1 MPANVVRSIRA
12 RARAHLGRVPSVL
25 TPALIAG
32 TDGGMITLLSPA
44 KTLDFER
51 PLPPLDAT
59 RPHFAEE
66 ARGLAKS
73 AANLS
78 RKRLAELMHISP
90 RLAELNAIRFRDFAD
105 LPERPALFA
114 FAGDVYTGF
123 EAHTLDDAGIAF
135 AQAHVRMLSGLY
147 GLLRP
152 LDAIRPYRLEMGTRW
167 APRHKKLT
175 DWWGTRIADLL
186 QEQLAEEGSGVVLNL
201 ASQEYFAAVN
211 GHLTGARI
219 IDVEFREPGPDGP
232 RFISFAAKRAR
243 GLMARWLCEHHI
255 TDADAMRGFDSD
267 GYRFDASQS
276 DDDRW
281 RFTRA

>member
-1 MPANVVRSIRA
+1 M
-12 RARAHLGRVPSVL
+12 
-25 TPALIAG
+25 IA
-32 TDGGMITLLSPA
+32 LLSPA

-51 PLPPLDAT
+51 ALPPLDAT

-73 AANLS
+73 AADLS
-78 RKRLAELMHISP
+78 PERLAQLMHISP
-90 RLAELNAIRFRDFAD
+90 RLAELNAMRFRDFAD

-123 EAHTLDDAGIAF
+123 DVHTLDDAGVTF
-135 AQAHVRMLSGLY
+135 AQDHVRMLSGLY

-175 DWWGTRIADLL
+175 DWWGARIAELL
-186 QEQLAEEGSGVVLNL
+186 LSQLVDEGSGVVLNL
-201 ASQEYFAAVN
+201 ASQEYFAAVK
-211 GHLTGARI
+211 GKMTGARI
-219 IDVEFREPGPDGP
+219 IEVEFREPGPDGP
-232 RFISFAAKRAR
+232 RFVSFNAKRAR
-243 GLMARWLCEHHI
+243 GMMARWLCEHHI
-255 TDADAMRGFDSD
+255 TDVDAMRDFDSD
-267 GYRFDASQS
+267 GYHFDAGQS
-276 DDDRW
+276 DADRW